1 MDQPGASEAWAAGGI
16 AAARAVL
23 AEAPVFDGHNDLPWE
38 IRRLAGGD
46 LRALDPGTS
55 LAGRTHTDLARLRAG
70 GVGAQFWSV
79 YAPSTLPEAEALAV
93 TLEQVDLVHRM
104 IALHPDRLVLATGAD
119 DCRRAVA
126 GGRIASLLG
135 AEGGHC
141 IASSLAVL
149 RDLHRLGVRY
159 LTLTHNQSSGWADLA
174 TDEPRV
180 GGLSEFGRE
189 VVAEMNRIGMIV
201 DLSHVSVTTM
211 HAALDASSRPVLFSH
226 SSSRALVDHPR
237 NVPDDVLRR
246 LPANGGVCQ
255 VTFVPSFVSEACRV
269 WTRMAERTM
278 IDRGLD
284 PEDQDE
290 RARFLSGFELEH
302 PQPAATLAEVA
313 DHVEHVR
320 RVAGLDHVGL
330 GGDFDGTDVLPQGL
344 EDVTGYPRLLA
355 ELAGRGWTGAELA
368 KLTWKNVLSVVER
381 ACG

>member
-1 MDQPGASEAWAAGGI
+1 
-16 AAARAVL
+16 
-23 AEAPVFDGHNDLPWE
+23 
-38 IRRLAGGD
+38 
-46 LRALDPGTS
+46 
-55 LAGRTHTDLARLRAG
+55 
-70 GVGAQFWSV
+70 
-79 YAPSTLPEAEALAV
+79 
-93 TLEQVDLVHRM
+93 
-104 IALHPDRLVLATGAD
+104 
-119 DCRRAVA
+119 
-126 GGRIASLLG
+126 
-135 AEGGHC
+135 
-141 IASSLAVL
+141 
-149 RDLHRLGVRY
+149 
-159 LTLTHNQSSGWADLA
+159 
-174 TDEPRV
+174 
-180 GGLSEFGRE
+180 
-189 VVAEMNRIGMIV
+189 MNRIGMIV